1 MKDENLTPE
10 EINTLK
16 AYIATPSGKKFL
28 MMLVNQELTLLAQ
41 AYNSN
46 ASLEKQGQTVN
57 KVSGIYWVRTLIED
71 LINKK

>member
-1 MKDENLTPE
+1 MKDVQLTPE
-10 EINTLK
+10 EINVLK
-16 AYIATPSGKKFL
+16 DYIKTESGKKFL

-41 AYNSN
+41 SYNSN

-57 KVSGIYWVRTLIED
+57 RVAGIYWVRTLIED